1 MKILITGG
9 AGFVGSHL
17 VDYFIKNYNYEIIVL
32 DNMSY
37 AANFDNIKQHIEN
50 NSIKFVLGDV
60 NNYSLYSKILK
71 DVSLV
76 IHTAAESHVDNSFFD
91 PWRFVKLMLKE
102 RKFYYKLVKN
112 LKFQK

>member
-37 AANFDNIKQHIEN
+37 AAYFDNIKLHIEY

-60 NNYSLYSKILK
+60 YNYSLYLVANGVYNTVYCIYST
-71 DVSLV
+71 SLDY
-76 IHTAAESHVDNSFFD
+76 S
-91 PWRFVKLMLKE
+91 
-102 RKFYYKLVKN
+102 
-112 LKFQK
+112 